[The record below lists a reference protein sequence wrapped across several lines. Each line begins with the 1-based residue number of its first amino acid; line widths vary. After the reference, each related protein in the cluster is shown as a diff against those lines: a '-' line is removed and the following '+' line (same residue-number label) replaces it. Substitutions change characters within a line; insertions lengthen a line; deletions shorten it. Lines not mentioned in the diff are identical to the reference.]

1 MGSYSLQ
8 VEGVSKSY
16 GATRAL
22 VGVSATFAG
31 GETHCLLGENGAGKS
46 TLGKVIGGLVDADAG
61 QVSLDGQAL
70 HLRSAREA
78 RRAGIAL
85 VHQELS
91 LAPDLSVRANLWLGS
106 ERRLLGFIPARA
118 ERERAATVLETLGL
132 RLDAERR
139 TGDLSPAEQQLVE
152 IGKALM
158 ASPRL
163 VVFDE
168 PTATLGAVEKRKL
181 FDVVRDLRRQGV
193 AVVLITHHIEDV
205 MEVADR
211 VSVMRNGALVDS
223 FMLGR
228 LSADEVLERLTGKK
242 RSAPIRHS
250 MPAGSKL
257 VLAVEGLVDGC
268 GEHVRLELRAG
279 EIVGVYGV
287 VGCGAEKLVRGA
299 VDCTQETQ
307 ALRYFLHGQRHRPSN
322 IARALSAGVAYLP
335 AGRARNG
342 ILPSRSIC
350 ENVTVGRLGQFGR
363 MGAISRR
370 QERQGV
376 AAALSAVQ
384 AKFRTIDDPI
394 TSLSGGNQQKVLMA
408 RVLAGARDL
417 LVLEEPTAG
426 VDIDSKDQIHRLI
439 RDAADSGTAVL
450 LLSSDLAEAIALC
463 HVIHT
468 MYAGHLVGSHV
479 APQASDEPDIL
490 FDVLGKRRAG
500 SPVQEPASFS
510 AASVSQ

>member
-1 MGSYSLQ
+1 MGNFCLQ

-22 VGVSATFAG
+22 IGVSAAFSG

-46 TLGKVIGGLVDADAG
+46 TLGKVIGGLVEADDG
-61 QVSLDGQAL
+61 IVSLDGRPL
-70 HLRSAREA
+70 HLSNAREA

-106 ERRLLGFIPARA
+106 EARLLGFIATRM
-118 ERERAATVLETLGL
+118 ERQRGAVVLQSLGL
-132 RLDAERR
+132 HLDAERR
-139 TGDLSPAEQQLVE
+139 AGDLSPAEQQLVE

-163 VVFDE
+163 IVFDE
-168 PTATLGAVEKRKL
+168 PTATLGAVEKRQL
-181 FDVVRDLRRQGV
+181 FDVIRELRRQGV
-193 AVVLITHHIEDV
+193 AVILITHHIEDV

-211 VSVMRNGALVDS
+211 VSVMRNGALVES
-223 FMLGR
+223 FVLGA

-242 RSAPIRHS
+242 RAAPIRHA
-250 MPAGSKL
+250 MPTESES
-257 VLAVEGLVDGC
+257 VLAVEGLRDRNGRQ
-268 GEHVRLELRAG
+268 VRLELRAG
-279 EIVGVYGV
+279 EIVGLYGV
-287 VGCGAEKLVRGA
+287 VGCGAEQLVRGA
-299 VDCTQETQ
+299 VGASVDTRP
-307 ALRYFLHGQRHRPSN
+307 LRYFLHGKPYRPST
-322 IARALSAGVAYLP
+322 IAGALRAGVAYLP

-342 ILPSRSIC
+342 IVPARSIC
-350 ENVTVGRLGQFGR
+350 ENLTLGRVGKFARFGVVSAR
-363 MGAISRR
+363 S
-370 QERQGV
+370 ERQAV
-376 AAALSAVQ
+376 TDALSAVQ
-384 AKFRTIDDPI
+384 AKFSAIDAPI

-408 RVLAGARDL
+408 RVLIGAREV

-426 VDIDSKDQIHRLI
+426 VDIDSKEQIHRLI
-439 RDAADSGTAVL
+439 RSAADSGTAVL

-479 APQASDEPDIL
+479 APTASDEPTLL
-490 FDVLGKRRAG
+490 FDVLGKRREGAATHLAG
-500 SPVQEPASFS
+500 TNVAK
-510 AASVSQ
+510 AAA

>member
-1 MGSYSLQ
+1 MGSYCLQ
-8 VEGVSKSY
+8 VDRVSKAY

-46 TLGKVIGGLVDADAG
+46 TLGKVIGGLVETDDG
-61 QVSLDGQAL
+61 QVSLNGQP
-70 HLRSAREA
+70 LRLTNAREA
-78 RRAGIAL
+78 RHVGIAL

-106 ERRLLGFIPARA
+106 EGRLFGIIPSRI
-118 ERERAATVLETLGL
+118 ERERAAAVLESLGL
-132 RLDAERR
+132 YLDAERR
-139 TGDLSPAEQQLVE
+139 IGDLSPAEQQLVE

-163 VVFDE
+163 IVFDE

-181 FDVVRDLRRQGV
+181 FDVIRELRQRGV
-193 AVVLITHHIEDV
+193 AIVLITHHIEDV

-223 FMLGR
+223 FMLGQ
-228 LSADEVLERLTGKK
+228 LNADEVLERLTGKK
-242 RSAPIRHS
+242 RTASVRHP
-250 MPAGSKL
+250 MPTESKS
-257 VLAVEGLVDGC
+257 VLTVKGLLDRNGGQVS
-268 GEHVRLELRAG
+268 LELLAG
-279 EIVGVYGV
+279 EIVGLYGV

-299 VDCTQETQ
+299 VGSTDSEP
-307 ALRYFLHGQRHRPSN
+307 LRYFLHGKPHRPTS

-342 ILPSRSIC
+342 ILPTRSIC
-350 ENVTVGRLGQFGR
+350 ENVTSGRAGKFGR
-363 MGAISRR
+363 FGAISPR
-370 QERQGV
+370 QERQAV
-376 AAALSAVQ
+376 SAALAAVQ
-384 AKFRTIDDPI
+384 AKFGTIDDPI

-408 RVLAGARDL
+408 RVLTGARDL
-417 LVLEEPTAG
+417 IVLEEPTAG
-426 VDIDSKDQIHRLI
+426 VDIDSKEQIHRLI
-439 RDAADSGTAVL
+439 RTAADSGTAVL
-450 LLSSDLAEAIALC
+450 LLSSDLPEAIALC

-479 APQASDEPDIL
+479 APTESDEPIIL
-490 FDVLGKRRAG
+490 FDVLGKRREGTPEAEKAAFTT
-500 SPVQEPASFS
+500 SKAFS
-510 AASVSQ
+510 